1 MLRLVNKIRS
11 SIVSKLTILV
21 GLVLLLSISV
31 WAYFNI
37 DYQQKKATEGI
48 IETADWLSH
57 TIKLGTHYAMMH
69 NLRDD
74 ITLIIKKIAN
84 EKKLEAIRIYNKTG
98 VIKFSNMDSEVDRKT
113 NIKAEACHICH
124 HSEPP
129 LTELSLPERTRI
141 FKSPENDRRLG
152 IISPIYSEPGCS
164 SNDCHAHPK
173 SKKVLGALDLVISLD
188 QTDKELAFFKR
199 WLVFFAVSIF
209 LITSAVIILFILR
222 FVKRPIGKM
231 IEGTNLIAKGEFL
244 KKIDVD
250 QVDEMGRLSVAIDKM
265 GEKISEKQAELNK
278 QRNEYQNLFE
288 RVPCII
294 TVQDRDYKLMNYNQ
308 EFSEKFKPKPGD
320 YCYGAYKGRQEKC
333 IICPVERTFEDGLPH
348 FSEETGFNKDGTP
361 THWIVRTSP
370 VKNERGEIVAAMEMS
385 LDVTQTKLLEEE
397 LKKSEIKYHAIFDNI
412 PNPVFV
418 LDMNTL
424 EILDCNASIEV
435 VYGFKKE
442 DLLKKSFLQLFKPEE
457 KDRYATLMKTSSV
470 INQARHVNKDGD
482 TLFVNIRVSPSEYPG
497 EKVLLVTT
505 SDITQRLETEQQ
517 LIQASKMATL
527 GEMATGVAHELNQP
541 LSVIKTASRFFMK
554 KIKRKEKI
562 KDEILFT
569 MSEEIDAYV
578 DRATNIINHMR
589 EFGRKSDLTPQK
601 VQLNETLKRAFEILG
616 QQLKVRGIEVEWDLE
631 RDLPLIMAEPQ
642 RLEQVFINLLINAR
656 DAIEE
661 KWQSPQH
668 PKGVKK
674 ITLKTRSNRK
684 KITVEVNDTG
694 TGIPKAIS
702 ERIYEPFFTTKK
714 VGQGTGLG
722 LSISYGIIQEC
733 KGSMK
738 VVSNQDEGAGF
749 ILTFPIADEN

>member
-1 MLRLVNKIRS
+1 MKRLVNKIRS

-37 DYQQKKATEGI
+37 DYQQKKATENI
-48 IETADWLSH
+48 LETADWLSH

-74 ITLIIKKIAN
+74 ITLIIKKIAK
-84 EKKLEAIRIYNKTG
+84 EKKLETIRIYNKNG
-98 VIKFSNMDSEVDRKT
+98 EIKFSNRDSEIDRMT

-124 HSEPP
+124 HTDPP
-129 LTELSLPERTRI
+129 LSELGLPERTRI
-141 FKSPENDRRLG
+141 FRSPNNDRRLG

-164 SNDCHAHPK
+164 SNSCHAHPEG
-173 SKKVLGALDLVISLD
+173 KKVLGALDVVISLD
-188 QTDKELAFFKR
+188 KTDTELAFFKR
-199 WLVFFAVSIF
+199 WLVIFAVFIF

-222 FVKRPIGKM
+222 FVRQPIRKM
-231 IEGTNLIAKGEFL
+231 IDGTNLIANGEFL
-244 KKIDVD
+244 KKIDLD
-250 QVDEMGRLSVAIDKM
+250 QADEMGRLSVAIDKM
-265 GEKISEKQAELNK
+265 GQKIGEKQAELNK

-294 TVQDRDYKLMNYNQ
+294 TVQDRDYKLLKYNQ

-320 YCYGAYKGRQEKC
+320 YCYAAYKGRKEKC
-333 IICPVERTFEDGLPH
+333 VICPVERTFEDGLSH

-370 VKNERGEIVAAMEMS
+370 IKNERGEIVAAMEIN

-397 LKKSEIKYHAIFDNI
+397 LKKSEKKYHAIFDNI

-418 LDMNTL
+418 LDVNTL
-424 EILDCNASIEV
+424 QILDCNASVEV
-435 VYGFKKE
+435 VYRYKKE
-442 DLLKKSFLQLFKPEE
+442 NILKKTFLQLFIPEE
-457 KDRYATLMKTSSV
+457 TDRYATLMKTSSV
-470 INQARHVNKDGD
+470 INQARHLNKDGD
-482 TLFVNIRVSPSEYPG
+482 TLFVNIRISPSEYPG

-554 KIKRKEKI
+554 KINKKEKI
-562 KDEILFT
+562 EDEILFT

-578 DRATNIINHMR
+578 DRATKIINHMR

-616 QQLKVRGIEVEWDLE
+616 QQLKVRGIAVEWDLE
-631 RDLPLIMAEPQ
+631 QDLPLIMAEPQ

-674 ITLKTRSNRK
+674 INLKTRSNRN

-694 TGIPKAIS
+694 TGIPKAILD
-702 ERIYEPFFTTKK
+702 RIYEPFFTTKK

-722 LSISYGIIQEC
+722 LSISYGIIKEC
-733 KGSMK
+733 KGTIK
-738 VVSNQDEGAGF
+738 VVSNQGEGTGF
-749 ILTFPIADEN
+749 VLTFPIADEN